1 MMYILDMINKNK
13 KKKPNIV
20 LVFLSILVII
30 QFIFI
35 GIGWIKINQSKELS
49 NTILLRFIPLSEG
62 ASYQPVTISPV
73 NGLIYLPQMRLSIP
87 DSELGDKLVYNAD
100 KSYVK
105 GSYKIPTGQVDEANI
120 STFSLSGSS
129 PSQSQFSCSSLVRI
143 KFETDPNP
151 YDPSEI
157 PKGSVKLSNNQTLQI
172 YANHNNACQKEWV
185 FNQVNSDS
193 VAALFTQA
201 KIY

>member
-1 MMYILDMINKNK
+1 MINKNK
-13 KKKPNIV
+13 MKKPNIV

-35 GIGWIKINQSKELS
+35 GIGWMKINQGKELS
-49 NTILLRFIPLSEG
+49 NTYFDRVNNLSEG
-62 ASYQPVTISPV
+62 ASYQPVTVSPI

-87 DSELGDKLVYNAD
+87 DSVLGDQLVYNAY
-100 KSYVK
+100 KSYVT
-105 GSYKIPTGQVDEANI
+105 GSYKTPTGQVDEASI
-120 STFSLSGSS
+120 STFSLSGSAQ
-129 PSQSQFSCSSLVRI
+129 SQSQLSCSSLVRI

-151 YDPSEI
+151 YNPNEI
-157 PKGSVKLSNNQTLQI
+157 PKGSVKLTNNQTLQI
-172 YANHNNACQKEWV
+172 YAYHNNACQKEWV

>member
-1 MMYILDMINKNK
+1 MINKNK
-13 KKKPNIV
+13 MKKPNIV
-20 LVFLSILVII
+20 LVILSILVII

-49 NTILLRFIPLSEG
+49 KSIFDRFIPLSEG
-62 ASYQPVTISPV
+62 ASYQPVTISPI

-87 DSELGDKLVYNAD
+87 DSVLGDQLVYNAY
-100 KSYVK
+100 KSYTT
-105 GSYKIPTGQVDEANI
+105 GTHKIPTGQVDEANI
-120 STFSLSGSS
+120 STFSLSGSAQT
-129 PSQSQFSCSSLVRI
+129 QSQFSCSSLVRI

-151 YDPSEI
+151 YNPSEI

-185 FNQVNSDS
+185 FNQVNSDL

>member
-1 MMYILDMINKNK
+1 MINKNK
-13 KKKPNIV
+13 MKKPNIV
-20 LVFLSILVII
+20 LVILSILVII

-35 GIGWIKINQSKELS
+35 GIGWIKININEFATK
-49 NTILLRFIPLSEG
+49 NIFDRFFPLIDG
-62 ASYQPVTISPV
+62 ASYQPVTISPI

-87 DSELGDKLVYNAD
+87 DSVLGDQLVYNAY
-100 KSYVK
+100 KSYTT
-105 GSYKIPTGQVDEANI
+105 GTQKIPTGQVDEANI
-120 STFSLSGSS
+120 STFSLSGSAQT
-129 PSQSQFSCSSLVRI
+129 QSQFSCSSLVRI

-151 YDPSEI
+151 YNPSEI